1 MPEHDL
7 SRVAQEYAD
16 LLNRSEPALT
26 CQIIDEACI
35 EPHWDER
42 SNLFQMLATAP
53 EDMALVLSSEPG
65 GDDYVVVRFIT
76 GEWVVDATPVD
87 WDEMEEEAFEPR
99 DHWWT
104 DTA

>member
-1 MPEHDL
+1 MPDHDL

-26 CQIIDEACI
+26 SQIIDEACI

-42 SNLFQMLATAP
+42 SNLFSMLATAP
-53 EDMALVLSSEPG
+53 EDMALVLSAEPG
-65 GDDYVVVRFIT
+65 GDDYVVVRFA
-76 GEWVVDATPVD
+76 GEWVVDHSAVD
-87 WDEMEEEAFEPR
+87 WGAMEDEAFKPR
-99 DHWWT
+99 DRWWT